1 MKRKHKL
8 AFAILAGAIGL
19 AGAIHAQQA
28 KTAPAYLVV
37 EVDVKDPDTFKK
49 YAAAIPQTIEPFGGR
64 FIVRGGKTEILEGEP
79 TKRIVMIA
87 FDSMEKAQGWWGS
100 PAYQAIKPIRHS
112 SAVAR
117 LYFVEGVPPP

>member
-1 MKRKHKL
+1 MYKL
-8 AFAILAGAIGL
+8 AFAMLAGAIGL
-19 AGAIHAQQA
+19 AGAVHAQQA

-37 EVDVKDPDTFKK
+37 EVDVKDPAAFQK
-49 YAAAIPQTIEPFGGR
+49 YAAAIPKTLAPFGGR
-64 FIVRGGKTEILEGEP
+64 FVVRGGKTQILEGEP

-87 FDSMEKAQGWWGS
+87 FDSMEKARGWWES
-100 PAYQAIKPIRHS
+100 PDYEAIRPIRHS